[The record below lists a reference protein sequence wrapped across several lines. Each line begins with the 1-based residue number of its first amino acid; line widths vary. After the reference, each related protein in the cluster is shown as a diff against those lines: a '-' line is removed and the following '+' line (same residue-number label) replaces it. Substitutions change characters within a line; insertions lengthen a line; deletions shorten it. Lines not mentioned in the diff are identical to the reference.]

1 MHVFYVIPTEWNE
14 NKGEKRVYM
23 NLRKKHI
30 CIAISLVLNPF
41 PASLAAQN
49 TNVVEVDESSQGYDV
64 HGDNWKSIEIG
75 TTQEVKAS
83 PDKNINFDH
92 NSPVAEGR
100 NSIAIGT
107 SAEAGKEMTDKMA
120 GEAIAIGAKAKATKE
135 QSIAIGGD
143 TKATGWGAIAIG
155 GDDLTPLHGDRFG
168 DKEIP
173 NNYSSSEA
181 SGDGS
186 IVVGSRSTAA
196 GDLSVSLGSISS
208 ANGTAANALG
218 ATAEANG
225 DMATAVGFNAL
236 ANAPNALAVG
246 SQSSAGGEDSLAIG
260 SQSTTGKKSTVA
272 LGLGATASAAE
283 GNVSIGA
290 DSVDKAATPVS
301 GATIKLKNG
310 GTIEYKGFAGD
321 KAASVVSVGDA
332 GKERQIVNVGA
343 GAVSEKSTDAING
356 SQLYAIAKTLKDD
369 LDAINPTWKL
379 KDSNGGSKEVG
390 SKNGGTTGNEV
401 TVTGKGDIDVTVDGN
416 GLSIDGTKLAENIKK
431 DAIKIKTG
439 DGKTLT
445 KKLGEEVEFN
455 DAGPIKTKIN
465 NNKLEIT
472 AETASFTPDGNG
484 GNGNITVNK
493 GDDDKLVTAKKI
505 AEAINQ
511 SGWKIKADSENGGK
525 VEGGSKEELINPG
538 DTVTL
543 KAGKN
548 LSVKQSGGD
557 FTFSVIDT
565 PSFSSVQ
572 LNGKGNNG
580 SVTLS
585 SEGNK
590 LTLSGGN
597 GAGQNGVVISGVA
610 SGLEGKELSTLTN
623 TDKEMKNAASVAD
636 LKTAIDGVSS
646 SMQGA
651 GFALKDSDDKEVK
664 QSLGQ
669 AIKVSGDSNITT
681 TAITNGDKGLK
692 ISLNNDLT
700 VGDKAPGSIK
710 VNGAD
715 GKEAVSLNGQD
726 GTIKLT
732 SSPAANGKSASA
744 TIAVNAGKGG
754 LTDAAGTTKTR
765 LTYAPDGTLPAEEL
779 ATMNDGLSFEGDD
792 GKIIHKKLN
801 EKLTI
806 KGGAG
811 DNEDVTDSNIRVDAN
826 EKGDGL
832 LVRMTRNLRDL
843 ASAVFGTGGQITTV
857 NDKGITITT
866 PAAGGGQGNTVSLT
880 GSGLNNGGNQITSV
894 ASGLNGT
901 ALADAGGDV
910 LNNAAN
916 IGDLKNALRDSS
928 AALVNT
934 GFGLQAD
941 DGSKVNTSLGKHITV
956 GGDGQN
962 ISTTVQN
969 GSLTVR
975 LADNIRLADDGSVS
989 VGGTRMDKNGLTI
1002 KDGPSVTV
1010 NGIDAAGRVISGV
1023 KDGVNDQD
1031 AVNVSQLNREISQA
1045 TAATTWALKTESGDE
1060 AVAVSSQTVEVRH
1073 GQNTRVSAISKDDK
1087 GNYSYEIDVTGI
1099 PVEYTDSQGNPLV
1112 NIGGRFYTQTEDAAT
1127 GKLTMTPA
1135 EPARVRISSEQP
1147 LVLTN
1152 VAAGNVS
1159 PVSTDAVN
1167 GSQLASAARIAGG
1180 DNVVWKDGKAA
1191 LAPDTFSEL
1200 TTAGGGKTT
1209 VNGGVHKTPDNVAD
1223 AVNMLNREGT
1233 KYFKAAS
1240 SGQAA
1245 KAEGRDSIAVG
1256 QGAVSRGQNSIAM
1269 GNGAEVT
1276 RQAAAGSVAVGSHAR
1291 AGRANTG
1298 TYALNG
1304 QAVAGRTGSDTAVVS
1319 FGQPGQ
1325 ERQLQSVAPGV
1336 LSANSTDAV
1345 NGSQL
1350 HATNRQ
1356 VAGNTQAINTLG
1368 NKFSQL
1374 SYRVEELNRDIRGV
1388 GASAAAM
1395 SGIPQAYLPGK
1406 SLMGLGVGGYGGESA
1421 IAIGVSRIS
1430 DNGKMIMKLNAGQNT
1445 RGNFSVGAGVG
1456 WQW

>member
-1 MHVFYVIPTEWNE
+1 
-14 NKGEKRVYM
+14 M

-49 TNVVEVDESSQGYDV
+49 TNVVEVDETDKGHQVY
-64 HGDNWKSIEIG
+64 GDNWKSIEIG
-75 TTQEVKAS
+75 TTKEVKKKDS
-83 PDKNINFDH
+83 TDLNFDH
-92 NSPVAEGR
+92 NSPVAKGH

-107 SAEAGKEMTDKMA
+107 SAEAG
-120 GEAIAIGAKAKATKE
+120 GEIKDEKGFKTGESIAIGAKAKATKE

-143 TKATGWGAIAIG
+143 TKATGWGAIVIG

-236 ANAPNALAVG
+236 AVG
-246 SQSSAGGEDSLAIG
+246 SQASAGGEDSLAIG

-272 LGLGATASAAE
+272 LGQGATASAAE
-283 GNVSIGA
+283 GNVAIGA

-310 GTIEYKGFAGD
+310 GTIEYRGFAGD

-343 GAVSEKSTDAING
+343 GAISDTSTDAING

-369 LDAINPTWKL
+369 LDAINPTWTL
-379 KDSNGGSKEVG
+379 KDDKGGSATINGGKDN
-390 SKNGGTTGNEV
+390 KNGNTLTVKGDGDIAV
-401 TVTGKGDIDVTVDGN
+401 TVNDKGMT
-416 GLSIDGTKLAENIKK
+416 IDGTKLTENIKT
-431 DAIKIKTG
+431 DAIKIKDNNGGLLKKDLSDEIEITG
-439 DGKTLT
+439 K
-445 KKLGEEVEFN
+445 
-455 DAGPIKTKIN
+455 GPIKTQVAGD
-465 NNKLEIT
+465 KLEIS
-472 AETASFTPDGNG
+472 AETASLPVNG
-484 GNGNITVNK
+484 GNGKITVNN
-493 GDDDKLVTAKKI
+493 GDDDKLVTAKNI

-511 SGWKIKADSENGGK
+511 SGWKIKADKDTGGVIEGNGQGT
-525 VEGGSKEELINPG
+525 ETLIKPG
-538 DTVTL
+538 DMVTL

-548 LSVKQSGGD
+548 LSVKQSNGD
-557 FTFSVIDT
+557 FTFSVVDT

-572 LNGKGNNG
+572 LNGNGKNGN
-580 SVTLS
+580 VTLS

-590 LTLSGGN
+590 LTLSDGN

-651 GFALKDSDDKEVK
+651 GFALKDSNDKEVK

-669 AIKVSGDSNITT
+669 AIKVSGDNNITT
-681 TAITNGDKGLK
+681 TAITANGDKGLK
-692 ISLNNDLT
+692 ISLNNDLS
-700 VGDKAPGSIK
+700 VGSNKAPGSIK

-732 SSPAANGKSASA
+732 SSPAAGGKSASA

-765 LTYAPDGTLPAEEL
+765 LTYTPDGKSPAEEL

-792 GKIIHKKLN
+792 GKVIHKKLN

-806 KGGAG
+806 KGGAEK
-811 DNEDVTDSNIRVDAN
+811 NAEVTDGNIRVDN
-826 EKGDGL
+826 DNGNGGL

-843 ASAVFGTGGQITTV
+843 ASAVFGTENGPTTRID
-857 NDKGITITT
+857 NAGITITT

>member
-1 MHVFYVIPTEWNE
+1 
-14 NKGEKRVYM
+14 M

-30 CIAISLVLNPF
+30 CIAISLVLNP
-41 PASLAAQN
+41 ASISQVSAQAD
-49 TNVVEVDESSQGYDV
+49 TNKLTVEVDETSLGHDV
-64 HGDNWKSIEIG
+64 YGDDWKSIEIG
-75 TTQEVKAS
+75 TTKFTAKDESKG
-83 PDKNINFDH
+83 INFDH
-92 NSPVAEGR
+92 KSPVAEGR

-107 SAEAGKEMTDKMA
+107 SAEAGGDISTKEGLYT
-120 GEAIAIGAKAKATKE
+120 GESIAIGAKTKATKE

-143 TKATGWGAIAIG
+143 TKATGWGAIVIG
-155 GDDLTPLHGDRFG
+155 GDDLTPLHGKTYGRE
-168 DKEIP
+168 KIE
-173 NNYSSSEA
+173 NNYLASEA
-181 SGDGS
+181 KGDGS
-186 IVVGSRSTAA
+186 IALGSRTFAK
-196 GDLSVSLGSISS
+196 GELSVSLGSVSS
-208 ANGTAANALG
+208 AEGMASNAIG
-218 ATAEANG
+218 ATAEAKG

-236 ANAPNALAVG
+236 ANAGNALAVG
-246 SQSSAGGEDSLAIG
+246 SQSSANKNDALAVG
-260 SQSTTGKKSTVA
+260 SEANAAQNETVA
-272 LGLGATASAAE
+272 LGHGATVTVAK

-290 DSVDKAATPVS
+290 DSRDKQAQKVTEAKVRTKR
-301 GATIKLKNG
+301 GAEVT
-310 GTIEYKGFAGD
+310 YSGFAGNN
-321 KAASVVSVGDA
+321 AASVVSVGDTD
-332 GKERQIVNVGA
+332 KERQIVNVGA
-343 GAVSEKSTDAING
+343 GAVSASSTDAING

-379 KDSNGGSKEVG
+379 KDSTGKEKEVG

-401 TVTGKGDIDVTVDGN
+401 TVIGKGDIDVTVDGN

-439 DGKTLT
+439 DGQTLT

-465 NNKLEIT
+465 NGKLEIT

-484 GNGNITVNK
+484 GNGKITVSN

-505 AEAINQ
+505 ADAINQ

-525 VEGGSKEELINPG
+525 VEGDNKEELINPG

-548 LSVKQSGGD
+548 LSVKQSNGD

-572 LNGKGNNG
+572 LNGNGKNGN
-580 SVTLS
+580 VTLS

-610 SGLEGKELSTLTN
+610 SGLNNKDLAGLKA
-623 TDKEMKNAASVAD
+623 DDAEMKNAASVAD

>member
-1 MHVFYVIPTEWNE
+1 
-14 NKGEKRVYM
+14 M

-30 CIAISLVLNPF
+30 CIAISLVLNP
-41 PASLAAQN
+41 ASISQVSAQAD
-49 TNVVEVDESSQGYDV
+49 TNKLTVEVDETSLGHDV
-64 HGDNWKSIEIG
+64 YGDDWKSIEIG
-75 TTQEVKAS
+75 TTKFTAKDESKG
-83 PDKNINFDH
+83 INFDH
-92 NSPVAEGR
+92 KSPVAEGR

-107 SAEAGKEMTDKMA
+107 SAEAGGDISTKEGLYT
-120 GEAIAIGAKAKATKE
+120 GESIAIGAKTKATKE

-143 TKATGWGAIAIG
+143 TKATGWGAIVIG
-155 GDDLTPLHGDRFG
+155 GDDLTPLHGKTYGRE
-168 DKEIP
+168 KIE
-173 NNYSSSEA
+173 NNYLASEA
-181 SGDGS
+181 KGDGS
-186 IVVGSRSTAA
+186 IALGSRTFAK
-196 GDLSVSLGSISS
+196 GELSVSLGSVSS
-208 ANGTAANALG
+208 AEGMASNAIG
-218 ATAEANG
+218 ATAEAKG

-236 ANAPNALAVG
+236 ANAGNALAVG
-246 SQSSAGGEDSLAIG
+246 SQSSANKNDALAVG
-260 SQSTTGKKSTVA
+260 SEANAAQNETVA
-272 LGLGATASAAE
+272 LGHGATVTVAK

-290 DSVDKAATPVS
+290 DSRDKQAQKVTEAKVRTKR
-301 GATIKLKNG
+301 GAEVT
-310 GTIEYKGFAGD
+310 YSGFAGNN
-321 KAASVVSVGDA
+321 AASVVSVGDTD
-332 GKERQIVNVGA
+332 KERQIVNVGA
-343 GAVSEKSTDAING
+343 GAVSASSTDAING

-379 KDSNGGSKEVG
+379 KDSTGKEKEVG

-401 TVTGKGDIDVTVDGN
+401 TVIGKGDIDVTVDGN

-439 DGKTLT
+439 DGQTLT

-465 NNKLEIT
+465 NGKLEIT

-484 GNGNITVNK
+484 GNGKITVSN

-505 AEAINQ
+505 ADAINQ

-525 VEGGSKEELINPG
+525 VEGDNKEELINPG

-548 LSVKQSGGD
+548 LSVKQSNGD

-572 LNGKGNNG
+572 LNGNGKNGN
-580 SVTLS
+580 VTLS

-681 TAITNGDKGLK
+681 TAITANGDKGLK

>member
-1 MHVFYVIPTEWNE
+1 
-14 NKGEKRVYM
+14 M

-143 TKATGWGAIAIG
+143 TKATGWGAIVIG

-236 ANAPNALAVG
+236 ANASNALAVG
-246 SQSSAGGEDSLAIG
+246 SQASADGEDSLAIG

-272 LGLGATASAAE
+272 LGQGATASAAE
-283 GNVSIGA
+283 GNVAIGA

-343 GAVSEKSTDAING
+343 GAISDTSTDAING

-369 LDAINPTWKL
+369 LDAINPTWTL
-379 KDSNGGSKEVG
+379 KDDKGGSATINGGKDN
-390 SKNGGTTGNEV
+390 KNGNTLTVKGDGDIAV
-401 TVTGKGDIDVTVDGN
+401 TVNDKGMT
-416 GLSIDGTKLAENIKK
+416 IDGTTLKNEIKN
-431 DAIKIKTG
+431 DAIKIKGG

-445 KKLGEEVEFN
+445 KSLGDNVEITGK
-455 DAGPIKTKIN
+455 GPIKTQVAGD
-465 NNKLEIT
+465 KLEIS
-472 AETASFTPDGNG
+472 AETASLPVNG
-484 GNGNITVNK
+484 GNGKITVNN
-493 GDDDKLVTAKKI
+493 GDGDKLVTAKNI

-511 SGWKIKADSENGGK
+511 SGWKIKADKDTGGVIEGNGQGT
-525 VEGGSKEELINPG
+525 ETLIKPG
-538 DTVTL
+538 DMVTL

-548 LSVKQSGGD
+548 LSVKQSGGE

-572 LNGKGNNG
+572 LNGNGKNGN
-580 SVTLS
+580 VTLS

-636 LKTAIDGVSS
+636 LKTAIDGVST

-692 ISLNNDLT
+692 ISLNNDLS
-700 VGDKAPGSIK
+700 VGSNKAPGSIK
-710 VNGAD
+710 VNGTD

-732 SSPAANGKSASA
+732 SAPAANGKSASA

-792 GKIIHKKLN
+792 GKVIHKKLN

-916 IGDLKNALRDSS
+916 IGDLKNALRDNS

-1298 TYALNG
+1298 TYALNS

>member
-1 MHVFYVIPTEWNE
+1 MSQASAQADT
-14 NKGEKRVYM
+14 NK
-23 NLRKKHI
+23 L
-30 CIAISLVLNPF
+30 
-41 PASLAAQN
+41 
-49 TNVVEVDESSQGYDV
+49 TVEVDETSPGYDV
-64 HGDNWKSIEIG
+64 YGDDWKSIEIG
-75 TTQEVKAS
+75 TTKFTAKDESKG
-83 PDKNINFDH
+83 INFDH
-92 NSPVAEGR
+92 KSPVAEGR

-107 SAEAGKEMTDKMA
+107 SAETGKEMTDKMA

-143 TKATGWGAIAIG
+143 TIASGWGAIVIG
-155 GDDLTPLHGDRFG
+155 GDDLTPLKGRKYG
-168 DKEIP
+168 EVTIP
-173 NNYSSSEA
+173 NNYDASEA
-181 SGDGS
+181 KGSGS
-186 IVVGSRSTAA
+186 IVVGSQSKAEK
-196 GDLSVSLGSISS
+196 DLSLAVGSVSKATGM
-208 ANGTAANALG
+208 GANAIG
-218 ATAEANG
+218 ATSVASGEWSN
-225 DMATAVGFNAL
+225 AVGFNAKAEAGNSIAL
-236 ANAPNALAVG
+236 GSSSKTGGNASNSV
-246 SQSSAGGEDSLAIG
+246 AIG
-260 SQSTTGKKSTVA
+260 TSASANKKSAIAIGEKSKVSFGDNNVA
-272 LGLGATASAAE
+272 LGS
-283 GNVSIGA
+283 N
-290 DSVDKAATPVS
+290 SVDKTATNIKN
-301 GATIKLKNG
+301 ATIDTKTYG
-310 GTIEYKGFAGD
+310 DFAG
-321 KAASVVSVGDA
+321 STPTGVVSVGNA

-343 GAVSEKSTDAING
+343 GAISDTSTDAING

-484 GNGNITVNK
+484 GNGKITVSN

-505 AEAINQ
+505 ADAINQ
-511 SGWKIKADSENGGK
+511 SGWKIKAGSENGGK
-525 VEGGSKEELINPG
+525 VEGGNKEELINPG

-548 LSVKQSGGD
+548 LSVKQSNGD
-557 FTFSVIDT
+557 FTFSVVDT

-580 SVTLS
+580 SVMLS
-585 SEGNK
+585 SEDNK

-610 SGLEGKELSTLTN
+610 SGLNKRNLADLKAG
-623 TDKEMKNAASVAD
+623 DAEMKNAASVAD

-681 TAITNGDKGLK
+681 TAITANGDKGLK
-692 ISLNNDLT
+692 ISLNNDLS
-700 VGDKAPGSIK
+700 VGSNNTPGSIK

-732 SSPAANGKSASA
+732 SAPAANGKSASA

-765 LTYAPDGTLPAEEL
+765 LTYTPDGKSPAEEL

-792 GKIIHKKLN
+792 GKVIHKKLN

-806 KGGAG
+806 KGGAEK
-811 DNEDVTDSNIRVDAN
+811 NAEVTDGNIRVDN
-826 EKGDGL
+826 DNGGL

-1073 GQNTRVSAISKDDK
+1073 GQNTRVSAISKD
-1087 GNYSYEIDVTGI
+1087 
-1099 PVEYTDSQGNPLV
+1099 
-1112 NIGGRFYTQTEDAAT
+1112 
-1127 GKLTMTPA
+1127 
-1135 EPARVRISSEQP
+1135 
-1147 LVLTN
+1147 
-1152 VAAGNVS
+1152 
-1159 PVSTDAVN
+1159 
-1167 GSQLASAARIAGG
+1167 
-1180 DNVVWKDGKAA
+1180 
-1191 LAPDTFSEL
+1191 
-1200 TTAGGGKTT
+1200 
-1209 VNGGVHKTPDNVAD
+1209 
-1223 AVNMLNREGT
+1223 
-1233 KYFKAAS
+1233 
-1240 SGQAA
+1240 
-1245 KAEGRDSIAVG
+1245 
-1256 QGAVSRGQNSIAM
+1256 
-1269 GNGAEVT
+1269 
-1276 RQAAAGSVAVGSHAR
+1276 
-1291 AGRANTG
+1291 
-1298 TYALNG
+1298 
-1304 QAVAGRTGSDTAVVS
+1304 
-1319 FGQPGQ
+1319 
-1325 ERQLQSVAPGV
+1325 
-1336 LSANSTDAV
+1336 
-1345 NGSQL
+1345 
-1350 HATNRQ
+1350 
-1356 VAGNTQAINTLG
+1356 
-1368 NKFSQL
+1368 
-1374 SYRVEELNRDIRGV
+1374 
-1388 GASAAAM
+1388 
-1395 SGIPQAYLPGK
+1395 
-1406 SLMGLGVGGYGGESA
+1406 
-1421 IAIGVSRIS
+1421 
-1430 DNGKMIMKLNAGQNT
+1430 
-1445 RGNFSVGAGVG
+1445 
-1456 WQW
+1456 

>member
-1 MHVFYVIPTEWNE
+1 
-14 NKGEKRVYM
+14 M

-143 TKATGWGAIAIG
+143 TKATGWGAIVIG

-236 ANAPNALAVG
+236 ANASNALAVG
-246 SQSSAGGEDSLAIG
+246 SQSSASGEDSLAIG
-260 SQSTTGKKSTVA
+260 GQSTTGKKSTVA
-272 LGLGATASAAE
+272 LGQGATASAAE

-310 GTIEYKGFAGD
+310 GTIEYKGFAGNN
-321 KAASVVSVGDA
+321 AASVVSVGDTD
-332 GKERQIVNVGA
+332 KERQIVNVGA
-343 GAVSEKSTDAING
+343 GAVSASSTDAING

-379 KDSNGGSKEVG
+379 KDSTGKEKEVG

-401 TVTGKGDIDVTVDGN
+401 TVIGKGDIDVTVDGN

-439 DGKTLT
+439 DGQTLT

-465 NNKLEIT
+465 NGKLEIT

-484 GNGNITVNK
+484 GNGKITVSN

-505 AEAINQ
+505 ADAINQ

-525 VEGGSKEELINPG
+525 VEGDNKEELINPG

-636 LKTAIDGVSS
+636 LKTAIDGVST

-732 SSPAANGKSASA
+732 SSPAAGGKSASA

-765 LTYAPDGTLPAEEL
+765 LTYTPDRKSPAEEL

-792 GKIIHKKLN
+792 GKVIHKKLN

>member
-1 MHVFYVIPTEWNE
+1 MKFKRTQLCVAILFAINPATISQVYAQKDT
-14 NKGEKRVYM
+14 NK
-23 NLRKKHI
+23 L
-30 CIAISLVLNPF
+30 
-41 PASLAAQN
+41 
-49 TNVVEVDESSQGYDV
+49 TVEVDEATPGSDV
-64 HGDNWKSIEIG
+64 HGDDWKSIEIG
-75 TTQEVKAS
+75 TTQFAAKDVSKG
-83 PDKNINFDH
+83 INFDH
-92 NSPVAEGR
+92 KSPVAEGR

-107 SAEAGKEMTDKMA
+107 SALAGDQMKDMKT
-120 GEAIAIGAKAKATKE
+120 GEAISIGAKANAARE
-135 QSIAIGGD
+135 QSLAIGAD
-143 TKATGWGAIAIG
+143 TKATGWGAIVIG
-155 GDDLTPLHGDRFG
+155 GDDLTPLHG
-168 DKEIP
+168 EIYGRKKIE
-173 NNYSSSEA
+173 NGYLASEA
-181 SGDGS
+181 QGDGS
-186 IVVGSRSTAA
+186 IALGSRTFAK
-196 GDLSVSLGSISS
+196 GELSVSLGSVSS
-208 ANGTAANALG
+208 AEGIASNAIG
-218 ATAEANG
+218 ATAEAKGN
-225 DMATAVGFNAL
+225 MATAVGFNAQ
-236 ANAPNALAVG
+236 ANASNALAVG
-246 SQSSAGGEDSLAIG
+246 SQSSANKNDALAVG
-260 SQSTTGKKSTVA
+260 SEANAGQKETVA
-272 LGLGATASAAE
+272 LGHGATVTVAQ

-290 DSVDKAATPVS
+290 DSRDKQAQKVTEAKVRTKR
-301 GATIKLKNG
+301 GADVT
-310 GTIEYKGFAGD
+310 YSGFAGNN
-321 KAASVVSVGDA
+321 ATSVVSVGDA

-343 GAVSEKSTDAING
+343 GAISDTSTDAING

-401 TVTGKGDIDVTVDGN
+401 TVTGKGDIAVTVNDN
-416 GLSIDGTKLAENIKK
+416 GMTIDGTTLKNEIKN
-431 DAIKIKTG
+431 DAIKIKDG

-445 KKLGEEVEFN
+445 KSLGDDVEI
-455 DAGPIKTKIN
+455 AGKGPIKTQVAGD
-465 NNKLEIT
+465 KLEIS
-472 AETASFTPDGNG
+472 AETASFTSDGNG
-484 GNGNITVNK
+484 GNGKITVNN
-493 GDDDKLVTAKKI
+493 GDDDKLVTAKNI

-511 SGWKIKADSENGGK
+511 SGWKIKAGSENGGK
-525 VEGGSKEELINPG
+525 VEGDNNKEELINPG

-548 LSVKQSGGD
+548 LSVKQSNSD
-557 FTFSVIDT
+557 FTFSVVDT

-580 SVTLS
+580 SVMLS

-636 LKTAIDGVSS
+636 LKTAIDGVST

-651 GFALKDSDDKEVK
+651 GFALKDSGDKEVK

-692 ISLNNDLT
+692 ISLNNNLS
-700 VGDKAPGSIK
+700 VGSNNTPGSIK
-710 VNGAD
+710 VNGTD

-732 SSPAANGKSASA
+732 STPAANGKSASA

-779 ATMNDGLSFEGDD
+779 ATMNDGLSFVGDD
-792 GKIIHKKLN
+792 GKIVHKKLN

-806 KGGAG
+806 KGGAEK
-811 DNEDVTDSNIRVDAN
+811 NAEVTDGNIRVDN
-826 EKGDGL
+826 DNGGL

-866 PAAGGGQGNTVSLT
+866 PAAGGGQGKTVSLT

-941 DGSKVNTSLGKHITV
+941 DGSRVNTSLGKHITV

-1276 RQAAAGSVAVGSHAR
+1276 RQAAAGSVAIGSHAR

-1430 DNGKMIMKLNAGQNT
+1430 DNGKVIMKLNAGQNT

>member
-1 MHVFYVIPTEWNE
+1 MSFNRSKV
-14 NKGEKRVYM
+14 
-23 NLRKKHI
+23 
-30 CIAISLVLNPF
+30 
-41 PASLAAQN
+41 SLAVLLSLSPTLVPLASVAQN
-49 TNVVEVDESSQGYDV
+49 NEKIEVDETEYSKGVY
-64 HGDNWKSIEIG
+64 GDNWKSIEIG
-75 TTQEVKAS
+75 TT
-83 PDKNINFDH
+83 KNVTIVDSGNKINFDH
-92 NSPVAEGR
+92 LSPEARGH

-107 SAEAGKEMTDKMA
+107 SAKAGEDMEDVKT
-120 GEAIAIGAKAKATKE
+120 GEAIAIGPKAEAKRE

-143 TKATGWGAIAIG
+143 TLASGWGAIAIG
-155 GDDLTPLHGDRFG
+155 GDDLKILHGHKYG
-168 DKEIP
+168 EKVIP
-173 NNYSSSEA
+173 DDYSPSEA
-181 SGDGS
+181 RGHGS
-186 IVVGSRSTAA
+186 IVIGSRGIAE
-196 GDLSVSLGSISS
+196 GDLSVSLGAISKAS
-208 ANGTAANALG
+208 GVSANALG

-225 DMATAVGFNAL
+225 NMSTAVGFNAL
-236 ANAPNALAVG
+236 AQSENALSVG
-246 SQSSAGGEDSLAIG
+246 SASRATQNNSTAIG
-260 SQSTTGKKSTVA
+260 FNAQALQVGGVA
-272 LGLGATASAAE
+272 LGQNAK
-283 GNVSIGA
+283 VSIDKNNVALGSLSNDKKA
-290 DSVDKAATPVS
+290 QHINSAEIVSNKGSVITYS
-301 GATIKLKNG
+301 
-310 GTIEYKGFAGD
+310 GFAGSTPS
-321 KAASVVSVGDA
+321 SVVSVGSE
-332 GKERQIVNVGA
+332 GYERQIVNVGA
-343 GAVSEKSTDAING
+343 GSISEQSTDAING
-356 SQLYAIAKTLKDD
+356 SQLYVIAKRLKDD
-369 LDAINPTWKL
+369 LDAINPAWVL
-379 KDSNGGSKEVG
+379 KDEKGGNATINSGNGGSDN
-390 SKNGGTTGNEV
+390 SV
-401 TVTGKGDIDVTVDGN
+401 TVKGSGNIDVTVDKN
-416 GLSIDGTKLAENIKK
+416 GVTIDGTTLKNEIKK
-431 DAIKIKTG
+431 DAINIKDG

-445 KKLGEEVEFN
+445 KNLGDDVEI
-455 DAGPIKTKIN
+455 AGKGPIQTSVVN
-465 NNKLEIT
+465 GNKLEVS
-472 AETASFTPDGNG
+472 AEIASFPVNDGNG
-484 GNGNITVNK
+484 KITVNN
-493 GDDDKLVTAKKI
+493 GDEHKLVTAKNI
-505 AEAINQ
+505 ADAINQ
-511 SGWKIKADSENGGK
+511 SGWKIKADSENGGRF
-525 VEGGSKEELINPG
+525 EGGQEELINPG
-538 DTVTL
+538 ETVTL

-548 LSVKQSGGD
+548 LSVKQNNGN
-557 FTFSVIDT
+557 FTFSVVDT

-580 SVTLS
+580 SVMLS
-585 SEGNK
+585 SEDHK

-597 GAGQNGVVISGVA
+597 AAGQNGGVVINGVA
-610 SGLEGKELSTLTN
+610 SGLEGKALSTLTN
-623 TDKEMKNAASVAD
+623 ADKEMKNAASVAD
-636 LKTAIDGVSS
+636 LKTAIDGVST

-651 GFALKDSDDKEVK
+651 GFALKDSKGQEVK

-681 TAITNGDKGLK
+681 TAITANGDKELK

-710 VNGAD
+710 VNGTD

-732 SSPAANGKSASA
+732 STPAANGKSASA

-754 LTDAAGTTKTR
+754 LTDATGTTKTR
-765 LTYAPDGTLPAEEL
+765 LTYTPDGKSPAEEL
-779 ATMNDGLSFEGDD
+779 ATMYDGLSFEGDD
-792 GKIIHKKLN
+792 GKVIHKKLN

-806 KGGAG
+806 KGGAEK
-811 DNEDVTDSNIRVDAN
+811 NAEVTDGNIRVDN
-826 EKGDGL
+826 DNGGL

-1276 RQAAAGSVAVGSHAR
+1276 RQAAAGSVAIGSHAR

-1430 DNGKMIMKLNAGQNT
+1430 DNGKVIMKLNAGQNT

>member
-1 MHVFYVIPTEWNE
+1 
-14 NKGEKRVYM
+14 M

-143 TKATGWGAIAIG
+143 TKATGWGAIVIG

-236 ANAPNALAVG
+236 ANASNALAVG
-246 SQSSAGGEDSLAIG
+246 SQSSAGGEESLAIG

-272 LGLGATASAAE
+272 LGQGATASAAE
-283 GNVSIGA
+283 GNVAIGA

-310 GTIEYKGFAGD
+310 GTIEYRGFAGD

-343 GAVSEKSTDAING
+343 GAISDTSTDAING

-369 LDAINPTWKL
+369 LDAINPTWTL
-379 KDSNGGSKEVG
+379 KDDKGGSATINGGKDN
-390 SKNGGTTGNEV
+390 KNGNTLTVKGDGDIAV
-401 TVTGKGDIDVTVDGN
+401 TVNDKGMT
-416 GLSIDGTKLAENIKK
+416 IDGTTLKNEIKN
-431 DAIKIKTG
+431 DAIKIKGG

-445 KKLGEEVEFN
+445 KSLGDNVEITGK
-455 DAGPIKTKIN
+455 GPIKTQVAGD
-465 NNKLEIT
+465 KLEIS
-472 AETASFTPDGNG
+472 AETASLPVNG
-484 GNGNITVNK
+484 GNGKITVNN
-493 GDDDKLVTAKKI
+493 GDGDKLVTAKNI

-511 SGWKIKADSENGGK
+511 SGWKIKADKDTGGVIEGNGQGT
-525 VEGGSKEELINPG
+525 ETLIKPG
-538 DTVTL
+538 DMVTL

-548 LSVKQSGGD
+548 LSVKQSGGE

-572 LNGKGNNG
+572 LNGNGKNGN
-580 SVTLS
+580 VTLS

-636 LKTAIDGVSS
+636 LKTAIDGVST

-651 GFALKDSDDKEVK
+651 GFALKDSKGQEVK

-669 AIKVSGDSNITT
+669 SIKVSGDSNITT

-692 ISLNNDLT
+692 ISLNNNLS
-700 VGDKAPGSIK
+700 VGSNNTPGSIK

-732 SSPAANGKSASA
+732 SAPAANGKSASA

-792 GKIIHKKLN
+792 GKVIHKKLN

-843 ASAVFGTGGQITTV
+843 ASAVFGTENGPTTRID
-857 NDKGITITT
+857 NAGITITT

-1298 TYALNG
+1298 TYALNS

>member
-1 MHVFYVIPTEWNE
+1 
-14 NKGEKRVYM
+14 M

-49 TNVVEVDESSQGYDV
+49 TNVVEVDETDKGYQV
-64 HGDNWKSIEIG
+64 YGDNWKSIEIG
-75 TTQEVKAS
+75 TTKEVKKKDS
-83 PDKNINFDH
+83 TDLNFDH
-92 NSPVAEGR
+92 NSPVAKGH

-107 SAEAGKEMTDKMA
+107 SAEAG
-120 GEAIAIGAKAKATKE
+120 GEIKDEKGFKTGESIAIGAKAKATKE

-143 TKATGWGAIAIG
+143 TKATGWGAIVIG

-208 ANGTAANALG
+208 ASGTAANALG

-236 ANAPNALAVG
+236 ANASNALAVG

-272 LGLGATASAAE
+272 LGQRATASAAE

-310 GTIEYKGFAGD
+310 GTIEYKGFAGNN
-321 KAASVVSVGDA
+321 AASVVSVGDA

-379 KDSNGGSKEVG
+379 KDSTGKEKEVG
-390 SKNGGTTGNEV
+390 SKNGGPTGNEV

-416 GLSIDGTKLAENIKK
+416 GLSIDGTKLAENIKT
-431 DAIKIKTG
+431 DAIKIKDNNGGLLKKDLSDEIEITG
-439 DGKTLT
+439 K
-445 KKLGEEVEFN
+445 
-455 DAGPIKTKIN
+455 GPIKTRVAGD
-465 NNKLEIT
+465 KLEIS
-472 AETASFTPDGNG
+472 AETASLPVNG
-484 GNGNITVNK
+484 GNGKITVNK
-493 GDDDKLVTAKKI
+493 GDDDKLVTAKNI

-511 SGWKIKADSENGGK
+511 SGWKIKADKDTGGVIEGNGQGT
-525 VEGGSKEELINPG
+525 ETLIKPG
-538 DTVTL
+538 DMVTL

-548 LSVKQSGGD
+548 LSVKQSNGE

-572 LNGKGNNG
+572 LNGNGKNG

-610 SGLEGKELSTLTN
+610 SGLNNKDLAGLKA
-623 TDKEMKNAASVAD
+623 DDAEMKNAASVAD
-636 LKTAIDGVSS
+636 LKTAIDGVST

-692 ISLNNDLT
+692 ISLNNDLS
-700 VGDKAPGSIK
+700 VGSNKAPGSIK

-732 SSPAANGKSASA
+732 SAPAANGKSASA

-765 LTYAPDGTLPAEEL
+765 LTYTPDGKSPAEEL

-792 GKIIHKKLN
+792 GKVIHKKLN

-866 PAAGGGQGNTVSLT
+866 PAAGGGQGDTVSLT

-1112 NIGGRFYTQTEDAAT
+1112 NIGG
-1127 GKLTMTPA
+1127 
-1135 EPARVRISSEQP
+1135 
-1147 LVLTN
+1147 
-1152 VAAGNVS
+1152 
-1159 PVSTDAVN
+1159 
-1167 GSQLASAARIAGG
+1167 
-1180 DNVVWKDGKAA
+1180 
-1191 LAPDTFSEL
+1191 
-1200 TTAGGGKTT
+1200 
-1209 VNGGVHKTPDNVAD
+1209 
-1223 AVNMLNREGT
+1223 
-1233 KYFKAAS
+1233 
-1240 SGQAA
+1240 
-1245 KAEGRDSIAVG
+1245 
-1256 QGAVSRGQNSIAM
+1256 
-1269 GNGAEVT
+1269 
-1276 RQAAAGSVAVGSHAR
+1276 
-1291 AGRANTG
+1291 
-1298 TYALNG
+1298 
-1304 QAVAGRTGSDTAVVS
+1304 
-1319 FGQPGQ
+1319 
-1325 ERQLQSVAPGV
+1325 
-1336 LSANSTDAV
+1336 
-1345 NGSQL
+1345 
-1350 HATNRQ
+1350 
-1356 VAGNTQAINTLG
+1356 
-1368 NKFSQL
+1368 
-1374 SYRVEELNRDIRGV
+1374 
-1388 GASAAAM
+1388 
-1395 SGIPQAYLPGK
+1395 
-1406 SLMGLGVGGYGGESA
+1406 
-1421 IAIGVSRIS
+1421 
-1430 DNGKMIMKLNAGQNT
+1430 
-1445 RGNFSVGAGVG
+1445 
-1456 WQW
+1456 

>member
-1 MHVFYVIPTEWNE
+1 
-14 NKGEKRVYM
+14 M

-30 CIAISLVLNPF
+30 CIAISLVLNP
-41 PASLAAQN
+41 ASISQVSAQAD
-49 TNVVEVDESSQGYDV
+49 TNKLTVEVDETSLGHDV
-64 HGDNWKSIEIG
+64 YGDDWKSIEIG
-75 TTQEVKAS
+75 TTKFTAKDESKG
-83 PDKNINFDH
+83 INFDH
-92 NSPVAEGR
+92 KSPVAEGR

-107 SAEAGKEMTDKMA
+107 SAEAGGDISTKEGLYT
-120 GEAIAIGAKAKATKE
+120 GESIAIGAKTKATKE

-143 TKATGWGAIAIG
+143 TKATGWGAIVIG
-155 GDDLTPLHGDRFG
+155 GDDLTPLHGKTYGRE
-168 DKEIP
+168 KIE
-173 NNYSSSEA
+173 NNYLASEA
-181 SGDGS
+181 KGDGS
-186 IVVGSRSTAA
+186 IALGSRTFAK
-196 GDLSVSLGSISS
+196 GELSVSLGSVSS
-208 ANGTAANALG
+208 AEGMASNAIG
-218 ATAEANG
+218 ATAEAKG

-236 ANAPNALAVG
+236 ANAGNALAVG
-246 SQSSAGGEDSLAIG
+246 SQSSANKNDALAVG
-260 SQSTTGKKSTVA
+260 SEANAAQNETVA
-272 LGLGATASAAE
+272 LGHGATVTVAK

-290 DSVDKAATPVS
+290 DSRDKQAQKVTEAKVRTKR
-301 GATIKLKNG
+301 GAEVT
-310 GTIEYKGFAGD
+310 YSGFAGNN
-321 KAASVVSVGDA
+321 AASVVSVGDA

-369 LDAINPTWKL
+369 LDAINPTWTL
-379 KDSNGGSKEVG
+379 KDDKGGSATINGGKDN
-390 SKNGGTTGNEV
+390 KNGNTLTVKGDGDIAV
-401 TVTGKGDIDVTVDGN
+401 TVNDKGMT
-416 GLSIDGTKLAENIKK
+416 IDGTTLKNEIKN
-431 DAIKIKTG
+431 DAIKIKGG

-445 KKLGEEVEFN
+445 KSLGDNVEITGK
-455 DAGPIKTKIN
+455 GPIKTQVAGD
-465 NNKLEIT
+465 KLEIS
-472 AETASFTPDGNG
+472 AETASLPVNG
-484 GNGNITVNK
+484 GNGKITVNN
-493 GDDDKLVTAKKI
+493 GDGDKLVTAKNI
-505 AEAINQ
+505 ADAINQ
-511 SGWKIKADSENGGK
+511 SGWKIKADKDTGGVIEGNGQGT
-525 VEGGSKEELINPG
+525 ETLIKPG
-538 DTVTL
+538 DMVTL

-548 LSVKQSGGD
+548 LSVKQSNGD

-894 ASGLNGT
+894 A
-901 ALADAGGDV
+901 
-910 LNNAAN
+910 
-916 IGDLKNALRDSS
+916 
-928 AALVNT
+928 
-934 GFGLQAD
+934 
-941 DGSKVNTSLGKHITV
+941 
-956 GGDGQN
+956 
-962 ISTTVQN
+962 
-969 GSLTVR
+969 
-975 LADNIRLADDGSVS
+975 
-989 VGGTRMDKNGLTI
+989 
-1002 KDGPSVTV
+1002 
-1010 NGIDAAGRVISGV
+1010 
-1023 KDGVNDQD
+1023 
-1031 AVNVSQLNREISQA
+1031 
-1045 TAATTWALKTESGDE
+1045 
-1060 AVAVSSQTVEVRH
+1060 
-1073 GQNTRVSAISKDDK
+1073 
-1087 GNYSYEIDVTGI
+1087 
-1099 PVEYTDSQGNPLV
+1099 
-1112 NIGGRFYTQTEDAAT
+1112 
-1127 GKLTMTPA
+1127 
-1135 EPARVRISSEQP
+1135 
-1147 LVLTN
+1147 
-1152 VAAGNVS
+1152 
-1159 PVSTDAVN
+1159 
-1167 GSQLASAARIAGG
+1167 
-1180 DNVVWKDGKAA
+1180 
-1191 LAPDTFSEL
+1191 
-1200 TTAGGGKTT
+1200 
-1209 VNGGVHKTPDNVAD
+1209 
-1223 AVNMLNREGT
+1223 
-1233 KYFKAAS
+1233 
-1240 SGQAA
+1240 
-1245 KAEGRDSIAVG
+1245 
-1256 QGAVSRGQNSIAM
+1256 
-1269 GNGAEVT
+1269 
-1276 RQAAAGSVAVGSHAR
+1276 
-1291 AGRANTG
+1291 
-1298 TYALNG
+1298 
-1304 QAVAGRTGSDTAVVS
+1304 
-1319 FGQPGQ
+1319 
-1325 ERQLQSVAPGV
+1325 
-1336 LSANSTDAV
+1336 
-1345 NGSQL
+1345 
-1350 HATNRQ
+1350 
-1356 VAGNTQAINTLG
+1356 
-1368 NKFSQL
+1368 
-1374 SYRVEELNRDIRGV
+1374 
-1388 GASAAAM
+1388 
-1395 SGIPQAYLPGK
+1395 
-1406 SLMGLGVGGYGGESA
+1406 
-1421 IAIGVSRIS
+1421 
-1430 DNGKMIMKLNAGQNT
+1430 
-1445 RGNFSVGAGVG
+1445 
-1456 WQW
+1456 

>member
-1 MHVFYVIPTEWNE
+1 
-14 NKGEKRVYM
+14 M

-30 CIAISLVLNPF
+30 CIAISLVLNP
-41 PASLAAQN
+41 ASISQVSAQAD
-49 TNVVEVDESSQGYDV
+49 TNKLTVEVDETSLGHDV
-64 HGDNWKSIEIG
+64 YGDDWKSIEIG
-75 TTQEVKAS
+75 TTKFTAKDESKG
-83 PDKNINFDH
+83 INFDH
-92 NSPVAEGR
+92 KSPVAEGR

-107 SAEAGKEMTDKMA
+107 SAEAGGDISTKEGLYT
-120 GEAIAIGAKAKATKE
+120 GESIAIGAKTKATKE

-143 TKATGWGAIAIG
+143 TKATGWGAIVIG
-155 GDDLTPLHGDRFG
+155 GDDLTPLHGKTYGRE
-168 DKEIP
+168 KIE
-173 NNYSSSEA
+173 NNYLASEA
-181 SGDGS
+181 KGDGS
-186 IVVGSRSTAA
+186 IALGSRTFAK
-196 GDLSVSLGSISS
+196 GELSVSLGSVSS
-208 ANGTAANALG
+208 AEGMASNAIG
-218 ATAEANG
+218 ATAEAKG

-236 ANAPNALAVG
+236 ANAGNALAVG
-246 SQSSAGGEDSLAIG
+246 SQSSANKNDALAVG
-260 SQSTTGKKSTVA
+260 SEANAAQNETVA
-272 LGLGATASAAE
+272 LGHGATVTVAK

-290 DSVDKAATPVS
+290 DSRDKQAQKVTEAKVRTKR
-301 GATIKLKNG
+301 GAEVT
-310 GTIEYKGFAGD
+310 YSGFAGNN
-321 KAASVVSVGDA
+321 AASVVSVGDA

-484 GNGNITVNK
+484 GNGKITVSN

-505 AEAINQ
+505 ADAINQ
-511 SGWKIKADSENGGK
+511 SGWKIKADKDTGGVIEGNGQGT
-525 VEGGSKEELINPG
+525 ETLIKPG
-538 DTVTL
+538 DMVTL

-548 LSVKQSGGD
+548 LSVKQSNGD

-572 LNGKGNNG
+572 LNGNGKNGN
-580 SVTLS
+580 VTLS

-732 SSPAANGKSASA
+732 SSPAAGGKSASA

-806 KGGAG
+806 KGGAEK
-811 DNEDVTDSNIRVDAN
+811 NAEVTDGNIRVDN
-826 EKGDGL
+826 DNGGL

>member
-1 MHVFYVIPTEWNE
+1 
-14 NKGEKRVYM
+14 M

-49 TNVVEVDESSQGYDV
+49 TNVVEVDETDKGHQVY
-64 HGDNWKSIEIG
+64 GDNWKSIEIG
-75 TTQEVKAS
+75 TTKEVKKKDS
-83 PDKNINFDH
+83 TDLNFDH
-92 NSPVAEGR
+92 NSPVAKGH

-107 SAEAGKEMTDKMA
+107 SAEAG
-120 GEAIAIGAKAKATKE
+120 GEIKDEKGFKTGESIAIGAKAKATKE

-143 TKATGWGAIAIG
+143 TKATGWGAIVIG

-168 DKEIP
+168 DKKIP
-173 NNYSSSEA
+173 NDYSSSEA

-236 ANAPNALAVG
+236 ANASNALAVG
-246 SQSSAGGEDSLAIG
+246 SQASAGGEDSLAMG

-272 LGLGATASAAE
+272 LGQGATASAAE
-283 GNVSIGA
+283 GNVAIGA

-310 GTIEYKGFAGD
+310 GTIEYRGFAGD

-484 GNGNITVNK
+484 GNGKITVSN

-505 AEAINQ
+505 ADAINQ
-511 SGWKIKADSENGGK
+511 SGWKIKAGSENGGK
-525 VEGGSKEELINPG
+525 VEGDNKEELINPG

-548 LSVKQSGGD
+548 LSVKQSNGD
-557 FTFSVIDT
+557 FTFSVVDT

-580 SVTLS
+580 SVMLS
-585 SEGNK
+585 SEDNK

-610 SGLEGKELSTLTN
+610 SGLNNKDLAGLKA
-623 TDKEMKNAASVAD
+623 DDAEMKNAASVAD

-732 SSPAANGKSASA
+732 SSPAAGGKSASA

-765 LTYAPDGTLPAEEL
+765 LTYTPDGKSPAEEL

-792 GKIIHKKLN
+792 GKVIHKKLN

-806 KGGAG
+806 KGGAEK
-811 DNEDVTDSNIRVDAN
+811 NAEVTDGNIRVDN
-826 EKGDGL
+826 DNGGL

-843 ASAVFGTGGQITTV
+843 ASAVFGTENGPTTRID
-857 NDKGITITT
+857 NAGITITT

-1209 VNGGVHKTPDNVAD
+1209 VNGGVHKTPDNVTD

-1374 SYRVEELNRDIRGV
+1374 SYRVEEL
-1388 GASAAAM
+1388 
-1395 SGIPQAYLPGK
+1395 
-1406 SLMGLGVGGYGGESA
+1406 
-1421 IAIGVSRIS
+1421 
-1430 DNGKMIMKLNAGQNT
+1430 
-1445 RGNFSVGAGVG
+1445 
-1456 WQW
+1456 

>member
-1 MHVFYVIPTEWNE
+1 
-14 NKGEKRVYM
+14 M

-236 ANAPNALAVG
+236 ANARNALAVG

-572 LNGKGNNG
+572 LNGNGKNGN
-580 SVTLS
+580 VTLS

-744 TIAVNAGKGG
+744 TIAVNAGKGV

-843 ASAVFGTGGQITTV
+843 ASAVFGTENGPTTRID
-857 NDKGITITT
+857 NAGITITT

>member
-1 MHVFYVIPTEWNE
+1 MQFSSAE
-14 NKGEKRVYM
+14 
-23 NLRKKHI
+23 
-30 CIAISLVLNPF
+30 
-41 PASLAAQN
+41 QN
-49 TNVVEVDESSQGYDV
+49 VDKIEVDETGTGTDTFGQ
-64 HGDNWKSIEIG
+64 NWKSIEIG
-75 TTQEVKAS
+75 TTKEVMAA
-83 PDKNINFDH
+83 DTNGRIFFDH
-92 NSPVAEGR
+92 KSPVANGY

-107 SAEAGKEMTDKMA
+107 SAEAGTAIVGDKGLKT
-120 GEAIAIGAKAKATKE
+120 GESIAIGAKAKATKE
-135 QSIAIGGD
+135 QAIALGGD
-143 TKATGWGAIAIG
+143 TLATGWGAIAIG
-155 GDDLTPLHGDRFG
+155 GDDLTPLQGQKYG
-168 DKEIP
+168 EVEIP
-173 NNYSSSEA
+173 NKYEPSKA

-186 IVVGSRSTAA
+186 IV
-196 GDLSVSLGSISS
+196 LGAMSS
-208 ANGTAANALG
+208 AEGGLSLTLGALSHSSGNAANA
-218 ATAEANG
+218 
-225 DMATAVGFNAL
+225 
-236 ANAPNALAVG
+236 
-246 SQSSAGGEDSLAIG
+246 I
-260 SQSTTGKKSTVA
+260 
-272 LGLGATASAAE
+272 GATASASGNYSNAIGLNAKTQAE
-283 GNVSIGA
+283 SSIALGSYSSVSDITASNAIAIGTSSTTDKKSGVAIGQGARVTVKENNVAIGSG
-290 DSVDKAATPVS
+290 SVDKEAKPIS
-301 GATIKLKNG
+301 SATIHTTGGDEVTYSDFAG
-310 GTIEYKGFAGD
+310 GTPT
-321 KAASVVSVGDA
+321 SVLSVGA
-332 GKERQIVNVGA
+332 ENNERQIVNVAA
-343 GAVSEKSTDAING
+343 GDISKTSTDAING

-379 KDSNGGSKEVG
+379 TDSNGGSKEVG

-401 TVTGKGDIDVTVDGN
+401 TVTGKGDIAVTVNDN
-416 GLSIDGTKLAENIKK
+416 GMTIDGTTLKNEIKN
-431 DAIKIKTG
+431 DAIKIKDG
-439 DGKTLT
+439 DGKRLT
-445 KKLGEEVEFN
+445 KSLGDDVEI
-455 DAGPIKTKIN
+455 AGKGPIKTQVVGD
-465 NNKLEIT
+465 KLEIT
-472 AETASFTPDGNG
+472 AETASFTPDVNG
-484 GNGNITVNK
+484 GNGKITVNN
-493 GDDDKLVTAKKI
+493 GDGDKLVAAKNI
-505 AEAINQ
+505 ADAINQ

-538 DTVTL
+538 DMVTL

-548 LSVKQSGGD
+548 LSVKQSDGE
-557 FTFSVIDT
+557 FTFSVVDT
-565 PSFSSVQ
+565 PSFSNVQ

-636 LKTAIDGVSS
+636 LKTAIDGVST

-651 GFALKDSDDKEVK
+651 GFALKDAKGQEVK

-692 ISLNNDLT
+692 ISLNNNLS
-700 VGDKAPGSIK
+700 VGSNNTPGSIK

-726 GTIKLT
+726 GTIKLM
-732 SSPAANGKSASA
+732 SAPAANGKSASA

-765 LTYAPDGTLPAEEL
+765 LTYTPDGKSPAEEL
-779 ATMNDGLSFEGDD
+779 ATMYDGLSFEGDD
-792 GKIIHKKLN
+792 GKVIHKKLN

-806 KGGAG
+806 KGGAEK
-811 DNEDVTDSNIRVDAN
+811 NAEVTDGNIRVDN
-826 EKGDGL
+826 DNGGL

-843 ASAVFGTGGQITTV
+843 ASAVFGTENGPTTRID
-857 NDKGITITT
+857 NAGITITT
-866 PAAGGGQGNTVSLT
+866 PAAGGGQGKTVSLT
-880 GSGLNNGGNQITSV
+880 ESGLNNGGNQITNV

-1010 NGIDAAGRVISGV
+1010 DGIDAAGRVISGV

-1276 RQAAAGSVAVGSHAR
+1276 RQAAAGSVAIGSHAR

-1430 DNGKMIMKLNAGQNT
+1430 DNGKVIMKLNAGQNT

>member
-1 MHVFYVIPTEWNE
+1 
-14 NKGEKRVYM
+14 M

-143 TKATGWGAIAIG
+143 TKATGWGAIVIG
-155 GDDLTPLHGDRFG
+155 GDDLTPLHGKTYGREKIENG
-168 DKEIP
+168 
-173 NNYSSSEA
+173 YLASEA
-181 SGDGS
+181 QGDGS
-186 IVVGSRSTAA
+186 IALGSRTFAK
-196 GDLSVSLGSISS
+196 GELSVSLGSVSS
-208 ANGTAANALG
+208 AEGMASNAIG

-236 ANAPNALAVG
+236 ANASNALAVG
-246 SQSSAGGEDSLAIG
+246 SQSSASGEDSLAIG

-272 LGLGATASAAE
+272 LGQGATASAAE
-283 GNVSIGA
+283 GNVAIGA

-343 GAVSEKSTDAING
+343 GAISDTSTDAING

-369 LDAINPTWKL
+369 LDAINPTWTL
-379 KDSNGGSKEVG
+379 KDDKGGSATINGGKDN
-390 SKNGGTTGNEV
+390 KNGNTLTVKGDGDIAV
-401 TVTGKGDIDVTVDGN
+401 TVNDKGMT
-416 GLSIDGTKLAENIKK
+416 IDGTTLKNEIKN
-431 DAIKIKTG
+431 DAIKIKGG

-445 KKLGEEVEFN
+445 KSLGDNVEITGK
-455 DAGPIKTKIN
+455 GPIKTQVAGD
-465 NNKLEIT
+465 KLEIS
-472 AETASFTPDGNG
+472 AETASLPVNG
-484 GNGNITVNK
+484 GNGKITVSN

-505 AEAINQ
+505 ADAINQ

-525 VEGGSKEELINPG
+525 VEGDNKEELINPG

-636 LKTAIDGVSS
+636 LKTAIDGVST

-732 SSPAANGKSASA
+732 SSPAAGGKSASA

-765 LTYAPDGTLPAEEL
+765 LTYTPDRKSPAEEL

-792 GKIIHKKLN
+792 GKVIHKKLN

-928 AALVNT
+928 AALMNT

>member
-1 MHVFYVIPTEWNE
+1 
-14 NKGEKRVYM
+14 
-23 NLRKKHI
+23 
-30 CIAISLVLNPF
+30 
-41 PASLAAQN
+41 
-49 TNVVEVDESSQGYDV
+49 
-64 HGDNWKSIEIG
+64 
-75 TTQEVKAS
+75 
-83 PDKNINFDH
+83 
-92 NSPVAEGR
+92 
-100 NSIAIGT
+100 
-107 SAEAGKEMTDKMA
+107 
-120 GEAIAIGAKAKATKE
+120 
-135 QSIAIGGD
+135 
-143 TKATGWGAIAIG
+143 
-155 GDDLTPLHGDRFG
+155 
-168 DKEIP
+168 
-173 NNYSSSEA
+173 
-181 SGDGS
+181 
-186 IVVGSRSTAA
+186 
-196 GDLSVSLGSISS
+196 
-208 ANGTAANALG
+208 
-218 ATAEANG
+218 
-225 DMATAVGFNAL
+225 
-236 ANAPNALAVG
+236 
-246 SQSSAGGEDSLAIG
+246 
-260 SQSTTGKKSTVA
+260 
-272 LGLGATASAAE
+272 
-283 GNVSIGA
+283 
-290 DSVDKAATPVS
+290 
-301 GATIKLKNG
+301 
-310 GTIEYKGFAGD
+310 
-321 KAASVVSVGDA
+321 
-332 GKERQIVNVGA
+332 
-343 GAVSEKSTDAING
+343 
-356 SQLYAIAKTLKDD
+356 
-369 LDAINPTWKL
+369 
-379 KDSNGGSKEVG
+379 
-390 SKNGGTTGNEV
+390 
-401 TVTGKGDIDVTVDGN
+401 
-416 GLSIDGTKLAENIKK
+416 
-431 DAIKIKTG
+431 
-439 DGKTLT
+439 
-445 KKLGEEVEFN
+445 
-455 DAGPIKTKIN
+455 
-465 NNKLEIT
+465 
-472 AETASFTPDGNG
+472 
-484 GNGNITVNK
+484 
-493 GDDDKLVTAKKI
+493 
-505 AEAINQ
+505 
-511 SGWKIKADSENGGK
+511 
-525 VEGGSKEELINPG
+525 
-538 DTVTL
+538 
-543 KAGKN
+543 
-548 LSVKQSGGD
+548 SVKQSNGD

-572 LNGKGNNG
+572 LNGNGKNGN
-580 SVTLS
+580 VTLS

-610 SGLEGKELSTLTN
+610 SGLNNKDLAGLKA
-623 TDKEMKNAASVAD
+623 DDAEMKNAASVAD
-636 LKTAIDGVSS
+636 LKTAIDGVST

-651 GFALKDSDDKEVK
+651 GFALKDSKGQEVK

-681 TAITNGDKGLK
+681 TAITANGDKGLK

-732 SSPAANGKSASA
+732 SSPAAGGKSASA

-765 LTYAPDGTLPAEEL
+765 LTYTPDGKSPAEEL

-792 GKIIHKKLN
+792 GKVIHKKLN

-806 KGGAG
+806 KGGAEK
-811 DNEDVTDSNIRVDAN
+811 NAEVTDGNIRVDN
-826 EKGDGL
+826 DNGGL

-843 ASAVFGTGGQITTV
+843 ASAVFGTENGPTTRID
-857 NDKGITITT
+857 NAGITITT

-901 ALADAGGDV
+901 ALADASGDV

-975 LADNIRLADDGSVS
+975 LADNIRLGDDGSVS

-1325 ERQLQSVAPGV
+1325 ERQLQSVA
-1336 LSANSTDAV
+1336 
-1345 NGSQL
+1345 
-1350 HATNRQ
+1350 
-1356 VAGNTQAINTLG
+1356 
-1368 NKFSQL
+1368 
-1374 SYRVEELNRDIRGV
+1374 
-1388 GASAAAM
+1388 
-1395 SGIPQAYLPGK
+1395 
-1406 SLMGLGVGGYGGESA
+1406 
-1421 IAIGVSRIS
+1421 
-1430 DNGKMIMKLNAGQNT
+1430 
-1445 RGNFSVGAGVG
+1445 
-1456 WQW
+1456 

>member
-1 MHVFYVIPTEWNE
+1 
-14 NKGEKRVYM
+14 M

-30 CIAISLVLNPF
+30 CIAISLVLNP
-41 PASLAAQN
+41 ASISQASAQAD
-49 TNVVEVDESSQGYDV
+49 TNKLTVEVDETSLGHDV
-64 HGDNWKSIEIG
+64 YGDDWKSIEIG
-75 TTQEVKAS
+75 TTKFTAKDESKG
-83 PDKNINFDH
+83 INFDH
-92 NSPVAEGR
+92 KSPVAEGR

-107 SAEAGKEMTDKMA
+107 SAEAGGDISTKEGLYT
-120 GEAIAIGAKAKATKE
+120 GESIAIGAKTKATKE

-143 TKATGWGAIAIG
+143 TKATGWGAIVIG
-155 GDDLTPLHGDRFG
+155 GDDLTPLHGKTYGRE
-168 DKEIP
+168 KIE
-173 NNYSSSEA
+173 NNYLASEA
-181 SGDGS
+181 KGDGS
-186 IVVGSRSTAA
+186 IALGSRTFAK
-196 GDLSVSLGSISS
+196 GELSVSLGSVSS
-208 ANGTAANALG
+208 AEGMASNAIG
-218 ATAEANG
+218 ATAEAKG

-236 ANAPNALAVG
+236 ANAGNALAVG
-246 SQSSAGGEDSLAIG
+246 SQSSANKNDALAVG
-260 SQSTTGKKSTVA
+260 SEANAAQNETVA
-272 LGLGATASAAE
+272 LGHGATVTVAK

-290 DSVDKAATPVS
+290 DSRDKQAQKVTEAKVRTKR
-301 GATIKLKNG
+301 GAEVT
-310 GTIEYKGFAGD
+310 YSGFAGNN
-321 KAASVVSVGDA
+321 AASVVSVGDA

-343 GAVSEKSTDAING
+343 GAISDTSTDAING

-379 KDSNGGSKEVG
+379 KDSTGKEKEVG

-401 TVTGKGDIDVTVDGN
+401 TVIGKGDIDVTVDGN

-439 DGKTLT
+439 DGQTLT

-465 NNKLEIT
+465 NGKLEIT

-484 GNGNITVNK
+484 GNGKITVSN

-505 AEAINQ
+505 ADAINQ

-525 VEGGSKEELINPG
+525 VEGDNKEELINPG

-610 SGLEGKELSTLTN
+610 SGLNKRNLADLKAG
-623 TDKEMKNAASVAD
+623 DAEMKNAASVAD

-732 SSPAANGKSASA
+732 SSPAAGGKSASA

-792 GKIIHKKLN
+792 GKVIHKKLN

-806 KGGAG
+806 KGGAEK
-811 DNEDVTDSNIRVDAN
+811 NAEVTDGNIRVDN
-826 EKGDGL
+826 DNGGL

-843 ASAVFGTGGQITTV
+843 ASAVFGTENGPTTRID
-857 NDKGITITT
+857 NAGITITT

-901 ALADAGGDV
+901 ALADASGDV

-1276 RQAAAGSVAVGSHAR
+1276 RQAAAGSVAIGSHAR

>member
-1 MHVFYVIPTEWNE
+1 
-14 NKGEKRVYM
+14 
-23 NLRKKHI
+23 
-30 CIAISLVLNPF
+30 
-41 PASLAAQN
+41 LA
-49 TNVVEVDESSQGYDV
+49 G
-64 HGDNWKSIEIG
+64 
-75 TTQEVKAS
+75 
-83 PDKNINFDH
+83 
-92 NSPVAEGR
+92 
-100 NSIAIGT
+100 
-107 SAEAGKEMTDKMA
+107 DKMKDMKT
-120 GEAIAIGAKAKATKE
+120 GEAISIGAKANAARE
-135 QSIAIGGD
+135 QSLAIGAD
-143 TKATGWGAIAIG
+143 TKATGWGAIVIG
-155 GDDLTPLHGDRFG
+155 GDDLTPLHGKTYGRGKID
-168 DKEIP
+168 
-173 NNYSSSEA
+173 NNYLASEA
-181 SGDGS
+181 QGDGS
-186 IVVGSRSTAA
+186 IALGSRTFAK
-196 GDLSVSLGSISS
+196 GELSVSLGSVSS
-208 ANGTAANALG
+208 AEGVASNAIG
-218 ATAEANG
+218 ATAEAKGN
-225 DMATAVGFNAL
+225 MATAVGFNAL
-236 ANAPNALAVG
+236 ANAGNALAVG
-246 SQSSAGGEDSLAIG
+246 SHSSADEENSLAIG
-260 SQSTTGKKSTVA
+260 SQSTAGKKSTVA
-272 LGLGATASAAE
+272 LGQGATASAAE

-290 DSVDKAATPVS
+290 DSRDKQAQKVTEAKVRTKR
-301 GATIKLKNG
+301 GAEVT
-310 GTIEYKGFAGD
+310 YSGFAGD

-343 GAVSEKSTDAING
+343 GAISDTSTDAING

-369 LDAINPTWKL
+369 LDAINPTWTL
-379 KDSNGGSKEVG
+379 KDDKGGSATINGGKDN
-390 SKNGGTTGNEV
+390 KNGNTV
-401 TVTGKGDIDVTVDGN
+401 TVKGDGDIAVTVDDKGMT
-416 GLSIDGTKLAENIKK
+416 IDGTTLKNEIKK
-431 DAIKIKTG
+431 DAIKIKGG
-439 DGKTLT
+439 DGKALT
-445 KKLGEEVEFN
+445 KSLGDNVEITGK
-455 DAGPIKTKIN
+455 GPIKTRVAGD
-465 NNKLEIT
+465 KLEIS
-472 AETASFTPDGNG
+472 AETATLPANG
-484 GNGNITVNK
+484 GNGKITVNS
-493 GDDDKLVTAKKI
+493 GDNDKLVTAKNI
-505 AEAINQ
+505 ADAINQ
-511 SGWKIKADSENGGK
+511 SGWKIKADKDTGGVIGGNGQGT
-525 VEGGSKEELINPG
+525 ETLIKPG
-538 DTVTL
+538 DMVTL

-548 LSVKQSGGD
+548 LSVKQSGGE

-572 LNGKGNNG
+572 LNGNGKNGN
-580 SVTLS
+580 VTLS

-590 LTLSGGN
+590 LTLSGGNN

-610 SGLEGKELSTLTN
+610 SGLNNKDLAGLKAG
-623 TDKEMKNAASVAD
+623 DAEMKNAASVAD
-636 LKTAIDGVSS
+636 LKTAIDGVST

-651 GFALKDSDDKEVK
+651 GFALKDAKGQEVK

-692 ISLNNDLT
+692 ISLNNNLS
-700 VGDKAPGSIK
+700 VGSNNTPGSIK

-732 SSPAANGKSASA
+732 STPAANGKSASA

-765 LTYAPDGTLPAEEL
+765 LTYTPDGKSPAEEL

-792 GKIIHKKLN
+792 GKVIHKKLN

-866 PAAGGGQGNTVSLT
+866 PAAGGGQGNTISLT

-1276 RQAAAGSVAVGSHAR
+1276 RQAAAGSVAIGSHAR

-1430 DNGKMIMKLNAGQNT
+1430 DNGKVIMKLNAGQNT

>member
-1 MHVFYVIPTEWNE
+1 
-14 NKGEKRVYM
+14 M

-49 TNVVEVDESSQGYDV
+49 TNVVEVDETDKGYQV
-64 HGDNWKSIEIG
+64 YGDNWKSIEIG
-75 TTQEVKAS
+75 TTKEVKK
-83 PDKNINFDH
+83 KNSTDLNFDH
-92 NSPVAEGR
+92 NSPVAKGH

-107 SAEAGKEMTDKMA
+107 SAEAG
-120 GEAIAIGAKAKATKE
+120 GEIKDEKGFKTGESIAIGAKAKATKE

-143 TKATGWGAIAIG
+143 TKATGWGAIVIG

-236 ANAPNALAVG
+236 ANASNALAVG

-272 LGLGATASAAE
+272 LGQGATASAAE
-283 GNVSIGA
+283 GNVAIGA

-310 GTIEYKGFAGD
+310 GTIEYRGFAGD

-379 KDSNGGSKEVG
+379 KDSTGKEKEVG

-484 GNGNITVNK
+484 GNGKITVSN
-493 GDDDKLVTAKKI
+493 GDDDKLVTAKNI
-505 AEAINQ
+505 ADAINQ
-511 SGWKIKADSENGGK
+511 SGWKIKAGSENGGK
-525 VEGGSKEELINPG
+525 VEGDNKEELINPG

-548 LSVKQSGGD
+548 LSVKQSNGD
-557 FTFSVIDT
+557 FTFSVVDT

-580 SVTLS
+580 NVTLS

-636 LKTAIDGVSS
+636 LKTAIDGVST

-692 ISLNNDLT
+692 ISLNNDLS
-700 VGDKAPGSIK
+700 VGSNKAPGSIK
-710 VNGAD
+710 VNGTD

-732 SSPAANGKSASA
+732 SAPAANGKSASA

-754 LTDAAGTTKTR
+754 LTDAVGTTKTR
-765 LTYAPDGTLPAEEL
+765 LTYTPDGKSPAEEL

-843 ASAVFGTGGQITTV
+843 ASAVFGTENGPTTRID
-857 NDKGITITT
+857 NAGITITT
-866 PAAGGGQGNTVSLT
+866 PAAG
-880 GSGLNNGGNQITSV
+880 
-894 ASGLNGT
+894 
-901 ALADAGGDV
+901 
-910 LNNAAN
+910 
-916 IGDLKNALRDSS
+916 
-928 AALVNT
+928 
-934 GFGLQAD
+934 
-941 DGSKVNTSLGKHITV
+941 
-956 GGDGQN
+956 
-962 ISTTVQN
+962 
-969 GSLTVR
+969 
-975 LADNIRLADDGSVS
+975 
-989 VGGTRMDKNGLTI
+989 
-1002 KDGPSVTV
+1002 
-1010 NGIDAAGRVISGV
+1010 
-1023 KDGVNDQD
+1023 
-1031 AVNVSQLNREISQA
+1031 
-1045 TAATTWALKTESGDE
+1045 
-1060 AVAVSSQTVEVRH
+1060 
-1073 GQNTRVSAISKDDK
+1073 
-1087 GNYSYEIDVTGI
+1087 
-1099 PVEYTDSQGNPLV
+1099 
-1112 NIGGRFYTQTEDAAT
+1112 
-1127 GKLTMTPA
+1127 
-1135 EPARVRISSEQP
+1135 
-1147 LVLTN
+1147 
-1152 VAAGNVS
+1152 
-1159 PVSTDAVN
+1159 
-1167 GSQLASAARIAGG
+1167 
-1180 DNVVWKDGKAA
+1180 
-1191 LAPDTFSEL
+1191 
-1200 TTAGGGKTT
+1200 
-1209 VNGGVHKTPDNVAD
+1209 
-1223 AVNMLNREGT
+1223 
-1233 KYFKAAS
+1233 
-1240 SGQAA
+1240 
-1245 KAEGRDSIAVG
+1245 
-1256 QGAVSRGQNSIAM
+1256 
-1269 GNGAEVT
+1269 
-1276 RQAAAGSVAVGSHAR
+1276 
-1291 AGRANTG
+1291 
-1298 TYALNG
+1298 
-1304 QAVAGRTGSDTAVVS
+1304 
-1319 FGQPGQ
+1319 
-1325 ERQLQSVAPGV
+1325 
-1336 LSANSTDAV
+1336 
-1345 NGSQL
+1345 
-1350 HATNRQ
+1350 
-1356 VAGNTQAINTLG
+1356 
-1368 NKFSQL
+1368 
-1374 SYRVEELNRDIRGV
+1374 
-1388 GASAAAM
+1388 
-1395 SGIPQAYLPGK
+1395 
-1406 SLMGLGVGGYGGESA
+1406 
-1421 IAIGVSRIS
+1421 
-1430 DNGKMIMKLNAGQNT
+1430 
-1445 RGNFSVGAGVG
+1445 
-1456 WQW
+1456 